1 MDRKIIGQAT
11 LMIMSSMFLSVDTT
25 RFLKY
30 VWPFFGHMYRLL
42 LLQKM
47 KIKQTENNVMLFIF
61 YKNIVPKKNSGKL
74 EISIAKREAAGIT
87 YLRLGWCFLEKYTAR
102 PFTKWNFWMPKPSA
116 VKSGLEALVR
126 IKTICFAKSFI
137 PALFIVPYTAQAS
150 LHRNLNFG
158 TSLVAYSLIKN

>member
-1 MDRKIIGQAT
+1 MAAVDRKIIGQAT

-30 VWPFFGHMYRLL
+30 VWPFFGRMYRLL

-74 EISIAKREAAGIT
+74 EISIAKKEAAGIT
-87 YLRLGWCFLEKYTAR
+87 YLKLG
-102 PFTKWNFWMPKPSA
+102 
-116 VKSGLEALVR
+116 
-126 IKTICFAKSFI
+126 
-137 PALFIVPYTAQAS
+137 
-150 LHRNLNFG
+150 
-158 TSLVAYSLIKN
+158 